1 MAALWPLQPSSLH
14 AGFWAG
20 ERVNVSVNQ
29 PTDKPANALK
39 LLNWHFFHREGFDF
53 VTNFNV
59 IVVLN
64 G

>member
-1 MAALWPLQPSSLH
+1 MTALWPLRLRFLH
-14 AGFWAG
+14 ADFCAS

-29 PTDKPANALK
+29 PTDEPANALK